1 MKWMKLLLLLV
12 GLGLLAALVLTNQ
25 PTEIFAFMARLSWR
39 LGILVC
45 FPAPLVMIFDTLGWR
60 FAFLRDRVPFRTL
73 ALVRLA
79 GEAFNLVTPT
89 AALGGEA
96 IKAWLLRGTVALD
109 ESIPSIVVAKT
120 TILIAQG
127 LFLLL
132 GIVLARHS
140 ALASSPLLWAMLG
153 LLAIEVLGL
162 GGFVVAQTRGMFERG
177 RRLLQRFGVDSFGRG
192 HTTRRV
198 DHGLAW
204 FYRHEP
210 RRLVLSIAFHFVAWV
225 LGALEAYLI
234 LRFLGIEASVT
245 IAVVIEAFGTGV
257 RFVTF
262 MIPGSL
268 GVLEGSYVATFVAL
282 GLSPAAG
289 VSFGLTR
296 RVRELVWVL
305 VGLVVFAVMRPAP
318 SVPAELPRASGGE

>member
-1 MKWMKLLLLLV
+1 MKWMKPLLLLV
-12 GLGLLAALVLTNQ
+12 GLGLLAALVLANQ
-25 PTEIFAFMARLSWR
+25 PAEVFASMARLSWR
-39 LGILVC
+39 FGILVC

-60 FAFLRDRVPFRTL
+60 FAFLRDRVAFSTL
-73 ALVRLA
+73 IWVRLA

-96 IKAWLLRGTVALD
+96 IKAWLLRGTISLD

-127 LFLLL
+127 FFLLA
-132 GIVLARHS
+132 GIVLAWNS
-140 ALASSPLLWAMLG
+140 ALAGSPLLWAMLG
-153 LLAIEVLGL
+153 LLAVEILGL

-177 RRLLQRFGVDSFGRG
+177 RRLLERFGVGSFGRG

-210 RRLVLSIAFHFVAWV
+210 RRLLLSIAFHFVAWV

-234 LRFLGIEASVT
+234 LRFLGIDVSLTVA
-245 IAVVIEAFGTGV
+245 IVIEAFGTGV

-289 VSFGLTR
+289 ISFGLTR
-296 RVRELVWVL
+296 RLRELVWVL
-305 VGLVVFAVMRPAP
+305 IGMIVFAVLRPRSETQAD
-318 SVPAELPRASGGE
+318 VRQASGGE

>member
-1 MKWMKLLLLLV
+1 MKWMKPLLFLV
-12 GLGLLAALVLTNQ
+12 GLGLLAGLVLANQ
-25 PTEIFAFMARLSWR
+25 PAEIAAFMTRLSWR
-39 LGILVC
+39 LGILIC

-60 FAFLRDRVPFRTL
+60 FAFLRDRVPFRML
-73 ALVRLA
+73 AWVRLA

-127 LFLLL
+127 VFLLL
-132 GIVLARHS
+132 GIVLAWQS
-140 ALASSPLLWAMLG
+140 ALAGSALLWAMLG
-153 LLAIEVLGL
+153 LLAVEILGL

-177 RRLLQRFGVDSFGRG
+177 RRLLERFGVGSFGRG

-210 RRLVLSIAFHFVAWV
+210 RRLLLSIAFHFVAWV

-234 LRFLGIEASVT
+234 LRFLGIETSLTV
-245 IAVVIEAFGTGV
+245 AVVIEAFGAGV

-282 GLSPAAG
+282 GLPPAAG

-296 RVRELVWVL
+296 RARELFWVL

-318 SVPAELPRASGGE
+318 QVAAEITRASGGE